1 VRSSVTRVVIL
12 VTSVALLAGCTSPPT
27 ALPRPTSTAPVVQL
41 GAPGEPNRTLS
52 PDEQLVINETPHTEA
67 DAQFIRDMM
76 HHHAQALTMTGF
88 VPDRSDSRDVNLL
101 AERMQ
106 ISQEDELILM
116 EEWLQQRGEPA
127 RDPDGDHGHA
137 GMPGL
142 LTDAEIAQ
150 LEAASGEEFDRLFL
164 EFMIRHHLGAITMVD
179 EHYAAGGGDE
189 PNLGAMMRHIDGDQR
204 IEIAR
209 MEQML
214 ADLG

>member
-1 VRSSVTRVVIL
+1 
-12 VTSVALLAGCTSPPT
+12 
-27 ALPRPTSTAPVVQL
+27 VVQL